1 MENSSLKN
9 NEFWPSLIFNKS
21 HKYWT
26 KIQTNRNSQNPLSL
40 NNKPDQLSKTPKNK
54 SKGGN
59 SKMMKKS
66 DDNMGQ
72 KIDKA
77 FQKDLVSDQLI
88 VKVKNNITP
97 FYPSTLE

>member
-1 MENSSLKN
+1 MIK
-9 NEFWPSLIFNKS
+9 
-21 HKYWT
+21 
-26 KIQTNRNSQNPLSL
+26 Q
-40 NNKPDQLSKTPKNK
+40 
-54 SKGGN
+54 
-59 SKMMKKS
+59 KKS